1 MARHHLEPVIIRR
14 PFQAGNTAESLDAL
28 PAGGVM
34 LKVYSLLRRAYAY
47 PDF

>member
-1 MARHHLEPVIIRR
+1 MAD
-14 PFQAGNTAESLDAL
+14 ESLDAL

-34 LKVYSLLRRAYAY
+34 LRVNSLLRRAYAY